1 MSALSGIQFFF
12 FVIES
17 QTAGQMISLNLFD
30 LQMSETLI
38 RNFIKDRLHEDGL
51 DYEVDYLS
59 TQEKLT
65 PFGPNDKLLQ
75 EVSRSLRQVGK

>member
-1 MSALSGIQFFF
+1 
-12 FVIES
+12 
-17 QTAGQMISLNLFD
+17 
-30 LQMSETLI
+30 MSETLI